1 MPSAARPLSRLPA
14 PASLVKI
21 RVHCVDPA
29 YVRKLAMAGP
39 GYRNLRADQLVSL
52 RIHGVTPA
60 FVRDMA
66 AGYKRLTLEQLVAL
80 RIHGVDPND
89 ASLANAALRR
99 GN

>member
-1 MPSAARPLSRLPA
+1 MP
-14 PASLVKI
+14 
-21 RVHCVDPA
+21 
-29 YVRKLAMAGP
+29 GP

-52 RIHGVTPA
+52 RIHEVTPA

-66 AGYKRLTLEQLVAL
+66 AAGHKRLTPEQLVAL

-89 ASLANAALRR
+89 ARLANAALRL